1 MEFRSY
7 SILYCFGSLQ
17 RYKNHAR
24 DSIASRL
31 QDEVAVGIGY
41 SIGCE
46 TVAVGYVERASFALE
61 CGLCIEARGTTPLSA
76 VLHFPYEGIILY
88 VTT

>member
-1 MEFRSY
+1 
-7 SILYCFGSLQ
+7 
-17 RYKNHAR
+17 
-24 DSIASRL
+24 
-31 QDEVAVGIGY
+31 VGIGY

-46 TVAVGYVERASFALE
+46 TVAVGYVERASFASE

-76 VLHFPYEGIILY
+76 VLHFPSEGIILY

>member
-1 MEFRSY
+1 MWSMEFRSY
-7 SILYCFGSLQ
+7 SILYRVGFM
-17 RYKNHAR
+17 RRNKNHAR
-24 DSIASRL
+24 VRIASRL

-76 VLHFPYEGIILY
+76 IPPLPL
-88 VTT
+88 